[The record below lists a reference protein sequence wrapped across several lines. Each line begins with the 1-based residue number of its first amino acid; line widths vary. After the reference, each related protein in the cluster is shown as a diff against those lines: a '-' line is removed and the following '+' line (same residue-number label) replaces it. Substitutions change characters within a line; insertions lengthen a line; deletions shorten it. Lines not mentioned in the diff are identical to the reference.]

1 MYARI
6 KKIVLSNGKYT
17 NIMDEFE
24 EFNNQKDAGYKTS
37 IVIYG
42 AELDFYVLNTK
53 NTALKE
59 ILNHLPIIIFLV
71 MANAVFQLL

>member
-42 AELDFYVLNTK
+42 AELDFMY
-53 NTALKE
+53 
-59 ILNHLPIIIFLV
+59 
-71 MANAVFQLL
+71 